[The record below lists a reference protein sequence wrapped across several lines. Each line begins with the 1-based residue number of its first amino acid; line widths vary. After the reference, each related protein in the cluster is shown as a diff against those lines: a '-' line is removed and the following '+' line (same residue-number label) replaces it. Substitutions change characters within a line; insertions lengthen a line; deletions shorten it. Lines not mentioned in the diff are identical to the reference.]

1 MSNAMVN
8 VRIDTATAFLPAAMH
23 KHGAIDLTQL
33 AAVAKKAIDDSE
45 KSLAAAQT
53 IADGGWITRFLNSGE
68 MQRHVIQSISHIRDI
83 SKVNLGL
90 SAICNDLAAAN
101 LEHAARIDRNHHETN
116 QQIVGVERLTQEL
129 LDHLR
134 RPREPGMLD
143 SLLPALALAN
153 PSDHDEVRG
162 WLKNLTEAIDQQYKS
177 MLGEVEELSTNHGRS
192 TQTMNGFGISLADL
206 RGVIDESKTEM
217 LSQIELL
224 SNKLK
229 STNADLASVGAK
241 QSQLSMR
248 VDDGFAESL
257 RRSEG
262 TNAALRKSHE
272 SLANALTTLNQ
283 LQARHKVELTEAIHV
298 EGKNRHAMQHTL
310 TATLNSRDRAM
321 QATIGDLNTRF
332 QRKLQW
338 AVGGILIVQ
347 ILGFGFLSLKMG
359 WLT

>member
-1 MSNAMVN
+1 MVN

-116 QQIVGVERLTQEL
+116 QQIVGVEKLTLEL
-129 LDHLR
+129 LDILR
-134 RPREPGMLD
+134 RPREPGLLD
-143 SLLPALALAN
+143 RLLPALALAD
-153 PSDHDEVRG
+153 PADHDEVRG
-162 WLKNLTEAIDQQYKS
+162 WLRNLTEAIDQQYKS
-177 MLGEVEELSTNHGRS
+177 MQGEVEKLATNVGQSTE
-192 TQTMNGFGISLADL
+192 TMNCFGISLAEL
-206 RGVIDESKTEM
+206 RGVIYESKTEM
-217 LSQIELL
+217 LCQIELL
-224 SNKLK
+224 STKLNT
-229 STNADLASVGAK
+229 TNADLASVADK
-241 QSQLSMR
+241 QVQLSMR
-248 VDDGFAESL
+248 TDDGFAESI

-262 TNAALRKSHE
+262 INATLRKSHE
-272 SLANALTTLNQ
+272 SLASALTTLNQ
-283 LQARHKVELTEAIHV
+283 QQARHKAELTDAIQA
-298 EGKNRHAMQHTL
+298 EGKNRNAMQNAL

-321 QATIGDLNTRF
+321 QTAIVDLSARF
-332 QRKLQW
+332 QRKIQW
-338 AVGGILIVQ
+338 VAGGILIVQ

-359 WLT
+359 WFT